1 MNKSEKV
8 PLLEIS
14 SLDDFHF
21 GNTKWEFP
29 FSDSHSLFHINRLEG
44 MHEKLIFPLPPHRK
58 TVFDLIF
65 LTKGTSTRSKGLS
78 RYTFGENQF
87 FFLPANQITSH
98 ECMSEDAEGY
108 FLHFDDEI
116 FRTLSLSHVLKDFS
130 FLDFLANPI
139 VSVPLKTQKTFLNIF
154 ERLEELYK
162 DLRKQELG
170 LVGYYL
176 LVLLTEVKKFAIIE
190 KSTSKNSS
198 AIVTHQYKN
207 LLTQHIHQKQ
217 KVSDYADLLSVT
229 ANHLNKCIKQTTNKT
244 AQDLLNE
251 MLIMEAKSLLKY
263 SNLHISE
270 IAVKLCNQTSSNF
283 ARFFKTHTGM
293 TPKEYQS

>member
-1 MNKSEKV
+1 MNKLEKV
-8 PLLEIS
+8 PLLEING
-14 SLDDFHF
+14 LDDFHF
-21 GNTKWEFP
+21 GNTKWQFP
-29 FSDSHSLFHINRLEG
+29 FSDSHSLFHINRLEE
-44 MHEKLIFPLPPHRK
+44 MHGKLIFPLPPHRK
-58 TVFDLIF
+58 TVFDLLF
-65 LTKGTSTRSKGLS
+65 LTKGSSIRSKGLS

-98 ECMSEDAEGY
+98 EFISEDAEGY

-116 FRTLSLSHVLKDFS
+116 FRTLSLSHVLKDFP

-162 DLRKQELG
+162 DLRKPELG

-190 KSTSKNSS
+190 KNANKNSA

-207 LLTQHIHQKQ
+207 LLTQYIHQKQ

-263 SNLHISE
+263 SDLHISE

-293 TPKEYQS
+293 TPKEYQD

>member
-1 MNKSEKV
+1 MNKPENV

-14 SLDDFHF
+14 GLDDFHF
-21 GNTKWEFP
+21 GNTKWQLP
-29 FSDSHSLFHINRLEG
+29 FSDTHSLFHINRLEEMHG
-44 MHEKLIFPLPPHRK
+44 MLVFPLPPHRK

-65 LTKGTSTRSKGLS
+65 LTKGSSTRSKGLS

-108 FLHFDDEI
+108 FLHFDNEI
-116 FRTLSLSHVLKDFS
+116 FCSLSLNHVLRDFP

-154 ERLEELYK
+154 ERLDELYK
-162 DLRKQELG
+162 NLRKQELN
-170 LVGYYL
+170 LVTFYL
-176 LVLLTEVKKFAIIE
+176 LVLLTEVKKFALVE
-190 KSTSKNSS
+190 KKTNKNSS
-198 AIVTHQYKN
+198 VILTQQYKN
-207 LLTQHIHQKQ
+207 LLAQHIHQKQ
-217 KVSDYADLLSVT
+217 KVSHYADLLSVT

-293 TPKEYQS
+293 TPKEYQL

>member
-1 MNKSEKV
+1 MNKPEKV
-8 PLLEIS
+8 PLLEMNG
-14 SLDDFHF
+14 LDEFHF
-21 GNTKWEFP
+21 GKTKWAFP
-29 FSDSHSLFHINRLEG
+29 LSESHSLFHINRLKG
-44 MHEKLIFPLPPHRK
+44 MHEKLTFPLPPHRK

-65 LTKGTSTRSKGLS
+65 MTKGNSTRSKGLN
-78 RYTFGENQF
+78 RYSFGENQF

-98 ECMSEDAEGY
+98 EYMSEDAEGY

-116 FRTLSLSHVLKDFS
+116 FRTLSLSHVLKDFP

-139 VSVPLKTQKTFLNIF
+139 VTIPKSTLKTFLNIF
-154 ERLEELYK
+154 ERLNEIYL
-162 DLRKQELG
+162 DLSKQELS

-176 LVLLTEVKKFAIIE
+176 LVLLTEVKKYAIIN
-190 KSTSKNSS
+190 KHTNKNSS
-198 AIVTHQYKN
+198 AILTHLYKN
-207 LLTQHIHQKQ
+207 LLTQHIQQKQ
-217 KVSDYADLLSVT
+217 KVREYADLLNVT

-251 MLIMEAKSLLKY
+251 MLIMEAKSLLKH

-283 ARFFKTHTGM
+283 ARFFKNHTGM
-293 TPKEYQS
+293 TPKAYQS

>member
-1 MNKSEKV
+1 MNKPEKV

-21 GNTKWEFP
+21 GNTEWEFP
-29 FSDSHSLFHINRLEG
+29 FSDNHSLFHINRLEE
-44 MHEKLIFPLPPHRK
+44 MHGKLIFPLPPHRK
-58 TVFDLIF
+58 TVFDLLF
-65 LTKGTSTRSKGLS
+65 LTKGSSTRSKGLS

-98 ECMSEDAEGY
+98 ESMSEDAEGY